1 MINKPFIRNQNR
13 PVRHSEN
20 WTRLES
26 VLRSNS
32 SILLSQNCIQ
42 IFALR
47 AGGGRHHDCPRFRL
61 SSDTTWSFHTERI
74 FCPLSDVHIF
84 LCLSLWY
91 SPSNVACTSL
101 FQDTAPCL
109 VSPPLSPPS
118 PLPPSL
124 QQQPGP
130 SPSKTTLGWP
140 RRGFAVLTEGL
151 GGTAIWRHSQPPTLP
166 TLQTCRQ
173 WKIEN

>member
-1 MINKPFIRNQNR
+1 MTARALDSHQTQLGHFTLRGSS
-13 PVRHSEN
+13 VRS
-20 WTRLES
+20 LMSIFFS
-26 VLRSNS
+26 VSVSDIPQVTWPALACSK
-32 SILLSQNCIQ
+32 IQHHVLS
-42 IFALR
+42 L
-47 AGGGRHHDCPRFRL
+47 
-61 SSDTTWSFHTERI
+61 
-74 FCPLSDVHIF
+74 PLS
-84 LCLSLWY
+84 LSL
-91 SPSNVACTSL
+91 
-101 FQDTAPCL
+101 
-109 VSPPLSPPS
+109 PP
-118 PLPPSL
+118 PPSL

>member
-13 PVRHSEN
+13 PVQHSEN

-61 SSDTTWSFHTERI
+61 SSDTTWLFHTERI

-109 VSPPLSPPS
+109 VSPPLSLP
-118 PLPPSL
+118 PPSL
-124 QQQPGP
+124 PLYNNSRDRVRARQPWAGQDGDLLFSLRDSAAPP
-130 SPSKTTLGWP
+130 S
-140 RRGFAVLTEGL
+140 
-151 GGTAIWRHSQPPTLP
+151 GGTVSHQHYQHFRPAVSG
-166 TLQTCRQ
+166 
-173 WKIEN
+173 K